1 MFKREEI
8 SNNLPR
14 HLAVI
19 MDGNGRWAKR
29 KGLPRAIGHKKGLEA
44 TKQLVTSASDYGIE
58 FLTLFAFSMQNAG
71 RPKKEVDGLFGLA
84 IEALSDQAETLNNQ
98 NFKVQFIGDRTSIPR
113 GLQNAFI
120 DTEKLTKNNSGMVVT
135 IAFNYSGRWD
145 ILQAIRKSVLSSVNV
160 DQLSEEDFSV
170 FLQTNELPEPDLLIR
185 TGGEKR
191 ISNFMLWE
199 LAYTE
204 LFFTDCL
211 WPDFDRSELELAI
224 DDYRSRE
231 RRFGKTT
238 EQLGGRGV

>member
-8 SNNLPR
+8 SNTFPR

-44 TKQLVTSASDYGIE
+44 TKQLVTSANDYGIE
-58 FLTLFAFSMQNAG
+58 FLTLFAFSMENAG
-71 RPKKEVDGLFGLA
+71 RPKKEVDVLFGLA
-84 IEALSDQAETLNNQ
+84 SEALVDQAKTLNNQ
-98 NFKVQFIGDRTSIPR
+98 NLKVQFIGERTSIPS
-113 GLQNAFI
+113 GLQNAFSDI
-120 DTEKLTKNNSGMVVT
+120 EKLTENNTGMVVT

-160 DQLSEEDFSV
+160 DQLSEGDLSV

-191 ISNFMLWE
+191 ISNFMLWD

-211 WPDFDRSELELAI
+211 WPDFDSSELELAM

-238 EQLGGRGV
+238 EQLGGQGV

>member
-8 SNNLPR
+8 SNTFPR

-44 TKQLVTSASDYGIE
+44 TKQLVTSASNYGIE
-58 FLTLFAFSMQNAG
+58 FLTLFAFSMENAG

-84 IEALSDQAETLNNQ
+84 SEALADQAETLNNQ

-120 DTEKLTKNNSGMVVT
+120 DTEKLTENNSGMVVT

-211 WPDFDRSELELAI
+211 WPDFDRSELELAM

-238 EQLGGRGV
+238 EQQGGRGV

>member
-8 SNNLPR
+8 SNSLPR

-58 FLTLFAFSMQNAG
+58 FLTLFAFSMENAG

-84 IEALSDQAETLNNQ
+84 GEALVDQAETLNNQ

-120 DTEKLTKNNSGMVVT
+120 DTEKLTENNSGMVVT

-191 ISNFMLWE
+191 ISNFMLWD

-211 WPDFDRSELELAI
+211 WPDFGSSELELAM

-238 EQLGGRGV
+238 EQLGEYGV